1 MTYIQLTFILLF
13 WCLVPISTADVAAR
27 DKAVETNGIRV
38 EFNSISISGII
49 YVYQCEQ
56 CNKSNYTFTKLPQV
70 IRRGTTIAFDIFMN
84 DFRNAKYPT
93 LILDKETLTVL
104 KIVY

>member
-1 MTYIQLTFILLF
+1 MTHIQLPLIFLF
-13 WCLVPISTADVAAR
+13 WCLVPISAADVAAR
-27 DKAVETNGIRV
+27 DKARETNGIRV
-38 EFNSISISGII
+38 EFNSISISGIV

-56 CNKSNYTFTKLPQV
+56 CSKSNYTFTKLPLV
-70 IRRGTTIAFDIFMN
+70 IRKGRTIAFDIFMN

-93 LILDKETLTVL
+93 LILDKEDLTVL

>member
-1 MTYIQLTFILLF
+1 MTQVQLSLILLF
-13 WCLVPISTADVAAR
+13 WCLIPISTADVAAR
-27 DKAVETNGIRV
+27 DKAIESTSIRV

-49 YVYQCEQ
+49 YVHQCEQ
-56 CNKSNYTFTKLPQV
+56 CRKSNYTFTKIPLV

-84 DFRNAKYPT
+84 DFQNAKYPT
-93 LILDKETLTVL
+93 LILDKEDLTVL